1 MPAGLPSLN
10 GLRTFEAAAR
20 HLSFKMAAAELSVTP
35 TAVSHQIRD
44 LEAWFGLELFTRG
57 TRRLELSPAGEALFP
72 KVHEGLA
79 CFSAAVEGIRAF
91 TPKMELTVTAP
102 PTFASRWLVPRLGG
116 FTDQHQDVVLH
127 LNSSLDTIDDSRRD
141 GLQLTALQAPT
152 PGVLD
157 CEIRYGL
164 GSSSLPGYLVE
175 PFLSTEYVL
184 VCAPSMLTGDAVLRT
199 PVDVAGCVLI
209 HDDSLP
215 DERMRPNWNDWCA
228 KGGIQLDLPDDS
240 PGPRFNDTG
249 MVLAAVANGMGVA
262 LMARQLIGP
271 DLDAGRIAAPFDI
284 AIPALF
290 RYYMVIREAQ
300 ADRPAMLAF
309 RAWLKG
315 QAEPAPGP
323 HSEAASVLELDQ

>member
-20 HLSFKMAAAELSVTP
+20 HLSFKLAAAELSVTP

-57 TRRLELSPAGEALFP
+57 TRRLELSRAGEALFP
-72 KVHEGLA
+72 KVHEGIA
-79 CFSAAVEGIRAF
+79 CFIAAVEAVRAF
-91 TPKMELTVTAP
+91 TPKVELTVTAP
-102 PTFASRWLVPRLGG
+102 PTLASRWLVPRLGG
-116 FTDQHQDVVLH
+116 FTDQHPEVVLH

-141 GLQLTALQAPT
+141 GLQLTVVHAPS
-152 PGVLD
+152 PGELEV
-157 CEIRYGL
+157 EIRYGL
-164 GSSSLPGYLVE
+164 GSSSQPGYLIE

-184 VCAPSMLTGDAVLRT
+184 VCAPSMLDGPGALRQ
-199 PVDVAGCVLI
+199 PADVAHCVLI

-215 DERMRPNWNDWCA
+215 DERMRPKWTDWCA
-228 KGGIQLDLPDDS
+228 KGGIRLELPDDS

-262 LMARQLIGP
+262 LMARQLLGP
-271 DLDAGRIAAPFDI
+271 DLEAGRIATPFDI

-290 RYYMVIREAQ
+290 RYYLVLREAQ
-300 ADRPAMLAF
+300 AERPEMLAF
-309 RAWLKG
+309 RDWIKD
-315 QAEPAPGP
+315 
-323 HSEAASVLELDQ
+323 EAGVLDITAAGAV